1 MSERTMY
8 LTLGLE
14 PGSPSAEIKRAY
26 RNLSLK
32 LHPDASRDPRTA
44 RRFALVAKAYE
55 SLLVIDRQ
63 RLPQAPNRLLEPE
76 RVDLFAQGT
85 ILASNPDSEC
95 RRAAAGQLGLSGK
108 RSAWVFL
115 RKGLYDE
122 DQRVVEACVRAAAV
136 LGLVQG
142 SAEIAD
148 TYERAGAMLRDA
160 MLDTARAT
168 GDGLFKAAL
177 EAASHDS
184 DARRRTIAIRLLAEL
199 KASAATASHIPD
211 SRP

>member
-44 RRFALVAKAYE
+44 QRFAVVARAYE
-55 SLLVIDRQ
+55 TLLIIDRE
-63 RLPQAPNRLLEPE
+63 RLPSAPHRLRESE
-76 RVDLFAQGT
+76 RVDLFSEGT
-85 ILASNPDSEC
+85 ILASNPDPER
-95 RRAAAGQLGLSGK
+95 RRAAASRLGLSGK

-115 RKGLYDE
+115 RKGLYDA

-136 LGLVQG
+136 LGLAQG
-142 SAEIAD
+142 AAEIAGA
-148 TYERAGAMLRDA
+148 YERAAPDLRDA

-168 GDGLFKAAL
+168 GDSLFKAAL
-177 EAASHDS
+177 ETASHDT
-184 DARRRTIAIRLLAEL
+184 DLRRRTIATRLLTEL
-199 KASAATASHIPD
+199 RA
-211 SRP
+211 

>member
-14 PGSPSAEIKRAY
+14 PGSPSVEIKRAY

-55 SLLVIDRQ
+55 SLLVIDRE
-63 RLPQAPNRLLEPE
+63 RLPQAPNHLLESE

-85 ILASNPDSEC
+85 ILASNPDPEY
-95 RRAAAGQLGLSGK
+95 RRAAASQLGLSGK

-199 KASAATASHIPD
+199 KASASHIPD

>member
-44 RRFALVAKAYE
+44 RRFAVVARAYE
-55 SLLVIDRQ
+55 TLLVIDRE
-63 RLPQAPNRLLEPE
+63 RPPSAPPRVLESE
-76 RVDLFAQGT
+76 RVDLFSEGT
-85 ILASNPDSEC
+85 ILASNPDPDQ
-95 RRAAAGQLGLSGK
+95 RRSAAGRLGLSGK

-115 RKGLYDE
+115 RKGLYDA
-122 DQRVVEACVRAAAV
+122 DQGVVEACVRAAAV
-136 LGLVQG
+136 LGLAQG
-142 SAEIAD
+142 AAEIAGA
-148 TYERAGAMLRDA
+148 YERGGPSLRDS

-168 GDGLFKAAL
+168 GDGLFRAAL
-177 EAASHDS
+177 ETASHDT
-184 DARRRTIAIRLLAEL
+184 DVRRRMIAARLLMEL
-199 KASAATASHIPD
+199 GS
-211 SRP
+211 

>member
-44 RRFALVAKAYE
+44 QRFAVVARAYE
-55 SLLVIDRQ
+55 ALLIIDRG
-63 RLPQAPNRLLEPE
+63 RLPAAAHRLLDGE
-76 RVDLFAQGT
+76 RVDLFSEGT
-85 ILASNPDSEC
+85 ILASNPDSER
-95 RRAAAGQLGLSGK
+95 RRAAASRLGLSGK

-115 RKGLYDE
+115 RKGLYDA

-136 LGLVQG
+136 LGLAQG
-142 SAEIAD
+142 AAEIAGA
-148 TYERAGAMLRDA
+148 YERAGPALRDA

-168 GDGLFKAAL
+168 ADGLFKATL
-177 EAASHDS
+177 ETASHDA
-184 DARRRTIAIRLLAEL
+184 DLRRRTIATRLLSEL
-199 KASAATASHIPD
+199 RA
-211 SRP
+211 